1 MTTCKSPSVWTALTS
16 FAAAC
21 TLVAAPASG
30 AINFFTN
37 QATWLAAVPGGPSF
51 SENFSGF
58 AADTPFHSAPV
69 ALNGMT
75 ISREGPEQGLSNYID
90 VPPLVFS
97 GGSGTA
103 QAELFTNTNEGANI
117 GTQVRIAFVA
127 ANKALGFNS
136 WEAVGLEG
144 SVLEVYN
151 GATLLGSQN
160 LGGASAAFLGYV
172 LTGGDVATSVRFRSN
187 LLIVGTSGEGFA
199 IDNLAGVAVPEPWG
213 AALASLCLA
222 GISTCERR
230 RACGANGTC
239 SRAPSV

>member
-1 MTTCKSPSVWTALTS
+1 MSTFRIPVTAGATIICW
-16 FAAAC
+16 FAAG
-21 TLVAAPASG
+21 TTEG

-37 QATWLAAVPGGPSF
+37 SATWQAAAGASTF
-51 SENFSGF
+51 TENFSGF
-58 AADTPFHSAPV
+58 ATDTPFSASPV

-75 ISREGPEQGLSNYID
+75 ISREGPEAGLSNYID

-97 GGSGTA
+97 AGSGTA

-117 GTQVRIAFVA
+117 GTQVRITFSQLNTAF
-127 ANKALGFNS
+127 GFNS

-144 SVLEVYN
+144 AVLEVYN

-160 LGGASAAFLGYV
+160 LGGANAAFLGYT

-199 IDNLAGVAVPEPWG
+199 IDNLAGVGVPEPG
-213 AALASLCLA
+213 LA
-222 GISTCERR
+222 GMAAVAIVAMLSKRR
-230 RACGANGTC
+230 RM
-239 SRAPSV
+239 